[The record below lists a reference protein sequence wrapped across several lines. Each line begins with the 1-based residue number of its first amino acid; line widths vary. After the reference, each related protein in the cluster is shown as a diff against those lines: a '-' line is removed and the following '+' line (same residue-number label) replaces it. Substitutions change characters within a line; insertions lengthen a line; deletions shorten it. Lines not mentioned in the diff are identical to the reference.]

1 MVGNF
6 KHALITY
13 HRVFK
18 CQQCLIH
25 KEIIKE
31 SSPSPL
37 KLRRTMTVCYLICLL
52 QTSQYLPN
60 SHNTSECARNGSTK
74 ETFLNECKLMVLKYL
89 ASFKD

>member
-6 KHALITY
+6 KHTLITY
-13 HRVFK
+13 HHVFK

-31 SSPSPL
+31 SSPLPL
-37 KLRRTMTVCYLICLL
+37 KPRWTLTVCYLICLL
-52 QTSQYLPN
+52 QTSQYLPI

-74 ETFLNECKLMVLKYL
+74 ETFLHEWRLMVPKYL
-89 ASFKD
+89 ASFTD